1 MKIPLAKTD
10 GQYRGIRHH
19 REQMAT
25 SRRPDHSK
33 PPKTATVAGIKRRA
47 EEQSGHTPK
56 KPKTTAGAATGVKR
70 KADEQNSGPAKRP
83 KIGSF
88 MDHLPKA
95 DNQFEADNG
104 LKVCTKSPSTGV
116 KNKADGQ
123 SAGASEGSKVEIA
136 ALSTKQTND
145 KNTVALATA
154 KSKQAPKSH
163 TPGTKERAEEQQGVA
178 KGSGL
183 NSASSQATVEKKA
196 TSGGTST
203 VGPQKESFQDN
214 SATADRA
221 SSAER
226 CENGTESE
234 LLVKPV
240 QTPSLVAS
248 CEQDRSKTT
257 TGDTFANLDLQQK
270 RPSAEHETKVK
281 EDLEATKISDKAKS
295 QIEPATT
302 GSITL
307 RTEQKRERDEEIE
320 SPVKKSKLLSGN
332 PENSLRNYRQACF
345 INASLHILHSVPAF
359 ASMRNDNSDMTAAD
373 NILDETELKIAGA
386 GGRTR
391 AKEDA
396 REKLRDHL
404 RMKAGRNEL

>member
-1 MKIPLAKTD
+1 
-10 GQYRGIRHH
+10 
-19 REQMAT
+19 MAMF
-25 SRRPDHSK
+25 RRPDHSK

-47 EEQSGHTPK
+47 EEQSGHTDK
-56 KPKTTAGAATGVKR
+56 KPKTTAGAATAVKR
-70 KADEQNSGPAKRP
+70 KADEQNSGPAKRL

-88 MDHLPKA
+88 IDYLPKA

-104 LKVCTKSPSTGV
+104 LKACKRSPSTGA

-145 KNTVALATA
+145 KNTVTNATA
-154 KSKQAPKSH
+154 KPKQAPKSQ
-163 TPGTKERAEEQQGVA
+163 TPGTKRKAEEQQGVA

-183 NSASSQATVEKKA
+183 NSASSQATVDKKA

-203 VGPQKESFQDN
+203 VGPQKESFRGN
-214 SATADRA
+214 SVTADRA
-221 SSAER
+221 KSAER
-226 CENGTESE
+226 CENGTESDP
-234 LLVKPV
+234 LVKPV
-240 QTPSLVAS
+240 QTQSLAAS

-257 TGDTFANLDLQQK
+257 TGDTFANLDLQPK
-270 RPSAEHETKVK
+270 RPYAEFNKTQVK
-281 EDLEATKISDKAKS
+281 EDLEATEISDKAKS
-295 QIEPATT
+295 QIEPAPT
-302 GSITL
+302 GSTTL
-307 RTEQKRERDEEIE
+307 RTEHKRKRDEEIE

-359 ASMRNDNSDMTAAD
+359 ASMRNDNSDMTVAD
-373 NILDETELKIAGA
+373 NILDETEMKIAGA

-396 REKLRDHL
+396 REKLRYHL

>member
-19 REQMAT
+19 REQMAMF
-25 SRRPDHSK
+25 RRPDHSK
-33 PPKTATVAGIKRRA
+33 PPKTATVAGIKRRVK
-47 EEQSGHTPK
+47 EQSGHTP
-56 KPKTTAGAATGVKR
+56 PKTTAGAATGVKR
-70 KADEQNSGPAKRP
+70 KADEQNSGSAKRP

-88 MDHLPKA
+88 MDYLPKA
-95 DNQFEADNG
+95 GNQFEADNG
-104 LKVCTKSPSTGV
+104 LKACTKSPSTGA

-136 ALSTKQTND
+136 ALSTKPTND
-145 KNTVALATA
+145 KNTVTNATA
-154 KSKQAPKSH
+154 KPKQAPRSH
-163 TPGTKERAEEQQGVA
+163 TPGAKRKVEEQQGVA

-183 NSASSQATVEKKA
+183 DSASSQTTVDKKA

-203 VGPQKESFQDN
+203 FGPQKESFQNN
-214 SATADRA
+214 SVTADKA
-221 SSAER
+221 NSAER
-226 CENGTESE
+226 CENGSESE
-234 LLVKPV
+234 SLVKPV
-240 QTPSLVAS
+240 ETPSLTTS

-270 RPSAEHETKVK
+270 RPSGEFNETQVK
-281 EDLEATKISDKAKS
+281 EDLEVTEISDKAKS

-302 GSITL
+302 GSTTL
-307 RTEQKRERDEEIE
+307 RTEHKRKRDEEIE
-320 SPVKKSKLLSGN
+320 SSVKKSKRPSGN

-373 NILDETELKIAGA
+373 NILDETEMKIAGA